1 MGDLFITF
9 AGSGEEGE
17 GVSPKAVKVLKVSE
31 GDCVNLRKMVQD
43 PDNFASLLNGCSL
56 TQPIFALLTSK

>member
-9 AGSGEEGE
+9 AGSGEERE
-17 GVSPKAVKVLKVSE
+17 GVSPKAVIVLTVSK
-31 GDCVNLRKMVQD
+31 GDHVNLRKRVKN
-43 PDNFASLLNGCSL
+43 PDNFANIINGCSL

>member
-17 GVSPKAVKVLKVSE
+17 GVSPKAVLVLKVSK
-31 GDCVNLRKMVQD
+31 GNCVNLRKRIPN
-43 PDNFASLLNGCSL
+43 PDNFANVLNGCSL
-56 TQPIFALLTSK
+56 TQTIFALLTSK